1 MYDIYLIFLSN
12 IAYYYDYNVLI
23 LQVEYQ
29 LIQSSVIKST
39 KKSCTAKE
47 KVPSSVTRPSS
58 SRKLN
63 HSADPIQSE
72 TVERSSFGSRSKWL
86 VDSMKLETLVC
97 VSKSNRMH
105 VFWEFQRLRLT
116 THKRGQCVI
125 LATFYIGIGLKMAK
139 LLYLSTVLRS
149 PDQILTPYVVIFL
162 DPKWGKGCFTF
173 FFVV

>member
-1 MYDIYLIFLSN
+1 MDDPIWKKVGDLLAFYIFFYFAFLEKILNWYHYILDVWMYDIYLIFSSN

-23 LQVEYQ
+23 LQVEDQ

-116 THKRGQCVI
+116 THKLG
-125 LATFYIGIGLKMAK
+125 
-139 LLYLSTVLRS
+139 RS
-149 PDQILTPYVVIFL
+149 V
-162 DPKWGKGCFTF
+162 
-173 FFVV
+173 